1 MIGPVRA
8 VIVGLG
14 SIGRRHLTNLRR
26 VAPETEIA
34 VWHHRRREVA
44 EETAEGDAVLYDLDS
59 VLAFRPE
66 FAILAN
72 PAPFHVSVAQA
83 LVANGVHLL
92 IEKPLSHTVDG
103 VAELIEAAE
112 RHNVIV
118 SVGYTLRFDKSLQEA
133 RRLVLD
139 GTVGRIASIHAEVG
153 SYLPDWRPA
162 TDYREAV
169 SARKKLG
176 GGVVLEL
183 SHEIDYVRW
192 IGGEVATVSAQLG
205 RLGDLEID
213 VEDTAEI
220 TLRMANG
227 ILAHIH
233 LDMIQRSPVRRC
245 RITGTHGTCLWDGIR
260 SRVEVYY
267 ADKQEWATV
276 GQPVAA
282 DRNETYLAELEAFL
296 ECVRTGKKAAITGED
311 GLRDLEIA
319 LAVKRSHAEQQVI
332 RLRSSE

>member
-14 SIGRRHLTNLRR
+14 SIGRRHLGNLRR
-26 VAPETEIA
+26 IAPETQIA
-34 VWHHRRREVA
+34 VWHHRQREAA
-44 EETAEGDAVLYDLDS
+44 EETAEADAVLYDLDS
-59 VLAFRPE
+59 VLAFHPK

-72 PAPFHVSVAQA
+72 PAPFHVPVAQA

-103 VAELIEAAE
+103 VAELTEAAK
-112 RHNVIV
+112 RHNVIL
-118 SVGYTLRFDKSLQEA
+118 SVGYTLRFDKSLQAA

-139 GTVGRIASIHAEVG
+139 GTIGRIASIHAEVG

-169 SARKKLG
+169 SARKELG

-205 RLGDLEID
+205 RLGNLEID

-233 LDMIQRSPVRRC
+233 VDMIQRSPVRRC
-245 RITGTHGTCLWDGIR
+245 RITGTQGTCVWDGISR
-260 SRVEVYY
+260 SVELFTCANSEWSIVYST
-267 ADKQEWATV
+267 KEN
-276 GQPVAA
+276 
-282 DRNETYLAELEAFL
+282 DRNDMYVAELETFL
-296 ECVRTGKKAAITGED
+296 ESVRARSTPTVTAND
-311 GLRDLEIA
+311 GLRVLEIA
-319 LAVKRSHAEQQVI
+319 LAAKRSHDEQRVVS
-332 RLRSSE
+332 LR